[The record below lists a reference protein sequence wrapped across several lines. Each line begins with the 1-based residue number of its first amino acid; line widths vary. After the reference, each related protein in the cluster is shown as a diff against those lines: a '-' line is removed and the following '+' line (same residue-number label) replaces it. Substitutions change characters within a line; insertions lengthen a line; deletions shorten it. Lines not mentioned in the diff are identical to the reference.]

1 MKGKKLSS
9 EDLKLWDKVT
19 ESTQPLDKKKPVVHD
34 TPPKKNIL
42 RSVIEPQKFSP
53 KSKIFLPSANE
64 PFQKN
69 VILEN
74 SQKVK
79 MDMKVFTK
87 LKKGKL
93 EPEDTLDLHGMT
105 LEAAFPALS
114 SFISRAH
121 STQKRLVLVITGKGK
136 NSDSGYAIPQRNGVL
151 RSQVPIWLQEPK
163 LSNLV
168 LQVER
173 AHHRHGGLGAFYIY
187 LRRNREN

>member
-19 ESTQPLDKKKPVVHD
+19 GSTKPLDKKKSVVHD
-34 TPPKKNIL
+34 TPPKKNNL
-42 RSVIEPQKFSP
+42 RSVIKPQKVSP
-53 KSKIFLPSANE
+53 KIKTLSQLANE
-64 PFQKN
+64 PFQKK

-79 MDMKVFTK
+79 MDMKAFTK

-105 LEAAFPALS
+105 LETAFPALS

-136 NSDSGYAIPQRNGVL
+136 NTDPGYAVPQRNGVL
-151 RSQVPIWLQEPK
+151 RSQVPIWLKEPR
-163 LSNLV
+163 LSSLV
-168 LQVER
+168 LQIER

-187 LRRNREN
+187 LRRNRAN

>member
-19 ESTQPLDKKKPVVHD
+19 GSTKPLDKKKPVVDD
-34 TPPKKNIL
+34 TPPKKNNL
-42 RSVIEPQKFSP
+42 RSVIKPQRVSP
-53 KSKIFLPSANE
+53 KIKTLSQSANE
-64 PFQKN
+64 PFQKK

-79 MDMKVFTK
+79 MDMKAFTK

-105 LEAAFPALS
+105 LETAFPALS

-136 NSDSGYAIPQRNGVL
+136 NTDPGYAVPQRNGVL
-151 RSQVPIWLQEPK
+151 RSQVPIWLKEPR
-163 LSNLV
+163 LSSLV
-168 LQVER
+168 LQIER

-187 LRRNREN
+187 LRRNRAN

>member
-19 ESTQPLDKKKPVVHD
+19 GSTKPLDKKNPVVHD
-34 TPPKKNIL
+34 TPPKKNNL
-42 RSVIEPQKFSP
+42 RSVIKPQKVSP
-53 KSKIFLPSANE
+53 KIKTLSQSANE
-64 PFQKN
+64 PFQKK

-79 MDMKVFTK
+79 MDMKAFTK

-105 LEAAFPALS
+105 LETAFPALS

-136 NSDSGYAIPQRNGVL
+136 NTDPGYAVPQRNGVL
-151 RSQVPIWLQEPK
+151 RSQVPIWLKEPRF
-163 LSNLV
+163 SSLV
-168 LQVER
+168 LQIER

-187 LRRNREN
+187 LRRNRAN

>member
-9 EDLKLWDKVT
+9 EDLKLCDKVT
-19 ESTQPLDKKKPVVHD
+19 GSTKPLDKKKPVVHD
-34 TPPKKNIL
+34 TPPKKNKL
-42 RSVIEPQKFSP
+42 RSVIKPQRVSP
-53 KSKIFLPSANE
+53 KIKTLSQSANE
-64 PFQKN
+64 PFQKK

-79 MDMKVFTK
+79 MDMKAFTK

-105 LEAAFPALS
+105 LETAFPALS

-136 NSDSGYAIPQRNGVL
+136 NTDPGYAVPQRNGIL
-151 RSQVPIWLQEPK
+151 RSQVPIWLKEPR
-163 LSNLV
+163 LSSLV
-168 LQVER
+168 LQIER

-187 LRRNREN
+187 LRRNRAN

>member
-1 MKGKKLSS
+1 MKGKKLSA

-19 ESTQPLDKKKPVVHD
+19 GSTQPLDKKKPVVQN
-34 TPPKKNIL
+34 TPPKKNNL
-42 RSVIEPQKFSP
+42 RGVVKPEKA
-53 KSKIFLPSANE
+53 SKIKSLSQSSIE
-64 PFQKN
+64 PFQRK

-79 MDMKVFTK
+79 MDMKAFTK

-93 EPEDTLDLHGMT
+93 EPEDILDLHGMT
-105 LEAAFPALS
+105 LETAFPALS

-136 NSDSGYAIPQRNGVL
+136 NTDPGYAVPQRNGVL
-151 RSQVPIWLQEPK
+151 RSQVPIWLKEPR
-163 LSNLV
+163 LSSLV
-168 LQVER
+168 LQIER

-187 LRRNREN
+187 LRRNRAN

>member
-19 ESTQPLDKKKPVVHD
+19 GSTKPLDKKKPVVHD
-34 TPPKKNIL
+34 TPPKKNKL
-42 RSVIEPQKFSP
+42 RSVIKPQRVSP
-53 KSKIFLPSANE
+53 KIKTLSQSANE
-64 PFQKN
+64 PFQKK

-79 MDMKVFTK
+79 MDMKAFTK

-105 LEAAFPALS
+105 LETAFPALS

-136 NSDSGYAIPQRNGVL
+136 NIDPGYAVPQRNGVL
-151 RSQVPIWLQEPK
+151 RSQVPIWLKEPR
-163 LSNLV
+163 LSSLV
-168 LQVER
+168 LQIER
-173 AHHRHGGLGAFYIY
+173 AHHKHGGLGAFYIY
-187 LRRNREN
+187 LRRNRAN

>member
-1 MKGKKLSS
+1 MEGKKLSS
-9 EDLKLWDKVT
+9 EDLKLWDKVA
-19 ESTQPLDKKKPVVHD
+19 ESTQPLDKKKPAVSENS
-34 TPPKKNIL
+34 PKKNNL
-42 RSVIEPQKFSP
+42 RDVTKPPTISP
-53 KSKIFLPSANE
+53 KSKMLSPRTNE

-136 NSDSGYAIPQRNGVL
+136 NSDPGYAIPQRNGVL

-187 LRRNREN
+187 LRRNRAN

>member
-19 ESTQPLDKKKPVVHD
+19 GSTKPLDKKKPVVHD
-34 TPPKKNIL
+34 TPPKKNKL
-42 RSVIEPQKFSP
+42 RSVIKPQRVSP
-53 KSKIFLPSANE
+53 KIKTLSQSANE
-64 PFQKN
+64 PFQKK
-69 VILEN
+69 VSLEN

-79 MDMKVFTK
+79 MDMKAFTK

-105 LEAAFPALS
+105 LETAFPALS

-136 NSDSGYAIPQRNGVL
+136 NTDPGYAVPQRNGVL
-151 RSQVPIWLQEPK
+151 RSQVPIWLKEPR
-163 LSNLV
+163 LSSLV
-168 LQVER
+168 LQIER

-187 LRRNREN
+187 LRRNRAN

>member
-19 ESTQPLDKKKPVVHD
+19 GSTKPLDKKKPVVHD
-34 TPPKKNIL
+34 TNPKKNNL
-42 RSVIEPQKFSP
+42 RSVIKPQKVSP
-53 KSKIFLPSANE
+53 KIKTLSQSANE
-64 PFQKN
+64 PFQKK

-79 MDMKVFTK
+79 MDMKAFTK

-105 LEAAFPALS
+105 LETAFPALS

-136 NSDSGYAIPQRNGVL
+136 NTDPGYAVPQRNGVL
-151 RSQVPIWLQEPK
+151 RSQVPIWLKEPRF
-163 LSNLV
+163 SSLV
-168 LQVER
+168 LQIER

-187 LRRNREN
+187 LRRNRAN

>member
-19 ESTQPLDKKKPVVHD
+19 GSTKPLDKKKPVVHD
-34 TPPKKNIL
+34 TPPKKNKL
-42 RSVIEPQKFSP
+42 RSVTKPQRVSP
-53 KSKIFLPSANE
+53 KIKTLSQSANE
-64 PFQKN
+64 PFQKK

-79 MDMKVFTK
+79 MDMKAFTK

-105 LEAAFPALS
+105 LETAFPALS

-136 NSDSGYAIPQRNGVL
+136 NTDPGYAVPQRNGVL
-151 RSQVPIWLQEPK
+151 RSQVPIWLKEPR
-163 LSNLV
+163 LSSLV
-168 LQVER
+168 LQIER

-187 LRRNREN
+187 LRRNRAI

>member
-19 ESTQPLDKKKPVVHD
+19 GSTKPLDKKKPVVHD
-34 TPPKKNIL
+34 TPPKKNKL
-42 RSVIEPQKFSP
+42 RSVIKPQRVSP
-53 KSKIFLPSANE
+53 KIKTLSQSANE
-64 PFQKN
+64 PFQKQ

-79 MDMKVFTK
+79 MDMKAFTK

-105 LEAAFPALS
+105 LETAFPALS

-136 NSDSGYAIPQRNGVL
+136 NTDPGYAVPQRNGVL
-151 RSQVPIWLQEPK
+151 RSQVPIWLKEPR
-163 LSNLV
+163 LSSLV
-168 LQVER
+168 LQIER

-187 LRRNREN
+187 LRRNRAK